1 MDNLAF
7 ISCCCPAKTS
17 MYRGITHA
25 MCDDRF
31 QPGAPCSGLPGPP
44 VKVRGQYPSVHQHIC
59 TEEASHHLAAN
70 EICEN
75 TLDSRKSKNSWL
87 VVDLP
92 LWKIWVSWHDEIPN
106 IWKNKNVPNHR
117 PDSNSRRSIDKQWS
131 PGCYINCINCIS
143 PYDHQSNSWEMV
155 AYHPIHLATVL
166 SPLLS
171 HNICR
176 SQFGGSEFS

>member
-1 MDNLAF
+1 
-7 ISCCCPAKTS
+7 
-17 MYRGITHA
+17 

-31 QPGAPCSGLPGPP
+31 QPGTPCSGLPGPP

-59 TEEASHHLAAN
+59 TEEASHHLPAN
-70 EICEN
+70 EICED
-75 TLDSRKSKNSWL
+75 TLGSRKSKNSWL

-92 LWKIWVSWHDEIPN
+92 LWKIWSVGMMKFPIYG
-106 IWKNKNVPNHR
+106 KTKKVPNHQ
-117 PDSNSRRSIDKQWS
+117 PDSNSRRSIGKQWS
-131 PGCYINCINCIS
+131 PGCCINCINCIS
-143 PYDHQSNSWEMV
+143 PYDQQSSSWEMV
-155 AYHPIHLATVL
+155 AYHPIHLATIL